1 MWHMI
6 PVSAVEQL
14 ELMDLVSRGLDRQA
28 PDLAK
33 QAEDLAS
40 IGVGLPAVRREIAE
54 IYSVGEDPQSITLY
68 LNDAALRL
76 YQGLGG
82 SKAVS
87 GIAAEVPGR
96 PPEDVFS
103 PSRILSAV
111 VYAGV

>member
-1 MWHMI
+1 MI

-14 ELMDLVSRGLDRQA
+14 ELMDLVSRGIDQQA
-28 PDLAK
+28 PELAK
-33 QAEDLAS
+33 QAEDLAGTG
-40 IGVGLPAVRREIAE
+40 IDLPAGRRETAE
-54 IYSVGEDPQSITLY
+54 IYSVGDDPQSITLY

-87 GIAAEVPGR
+87 GMAAEVPGR
-96 PPEDVFS
+96 PPEGGFS

-111 VYAGV
+111 VYTRI